1 MKFHFYKGTEIR
13 LNALPAKDENL
24 RLPSQNF
31 RGRRNGNFDGNSAE
45 TGNRKF
51 RANSIHNC
59 KYNFI

>member
-31 RGRRNGNFDGNSAE
+31 RGRRNGNLDGNSAE
-45 TGNRKF
+45 TGNQKF
-51 RANSIHNC
+51 RANSTYPYLD
-59 KYNFI
+59 K

>member
-51 RANSIHNC
+51 RANSI
-59 KYNFI
+59 